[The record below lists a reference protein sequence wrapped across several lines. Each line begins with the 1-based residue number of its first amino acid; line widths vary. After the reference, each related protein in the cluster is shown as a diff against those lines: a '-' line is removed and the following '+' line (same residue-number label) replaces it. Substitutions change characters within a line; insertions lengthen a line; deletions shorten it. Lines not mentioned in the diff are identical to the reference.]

1 MKKLRK
7 YRFSTEEL
15 ANQYVNSIAQGNS
28 AIILNGL
35 PIAQTVEALQPN
47 PNFDNNQPASI
58 SNHPTLFENVDFEN
72 QYLVDVIWQNEV
84 DSTWN
89 EFEVFPKNTLW
100 RNRIFNDF
108 SVSEKEAAKVE
119 YDFYLNNKKL
129 LEIGRPQVLENDY
142 TILNKYVMA
151 CFFNKNGNLLTG
163 ESASFDA
170 RSAAAI
176 MVYTIHESA
185 NVNYNFKLETDN
197 SEDTL
202 KVVILENIDDETPKQ
217 VLMETNTNEIKNGV
231 VSLKRGNVIVY
242 EYIKKSYSE
251 TNKFTFTLGY

>member
-7 YRFSTEEL
+7 YKFSTEEL

-28 AIILNGL
+28 AIILNNL
-35 PIAQTVEALQPN
+35 PIAQTVETSQPN
-47 PNFDNNQPASI
+47 PAFDNTQPVSA
-58 SNHPTLFENVDFEN
+58 SNHPALFESVDFEN
-72 QYLVDVIWQNEV
+72 QYLVDVIWNNEI
-84 DSTWN
+84 DSSWN

-100 RNRIFNDF
+100 KNRIFNDI
-108 SVSEKEAAKVE
+108 SISEKEATKIE

-129 LEIGRPQVLENDY
+129 LEAGKPQVLENDY

-163 ESASFDA
+163 ESASLDA

-197 SEDTL
+197 TEDTL
-202 KVVILENIDDETPKQ
+202 KVVVLENINDETPKQ

-231 VSLKRGNVIVY
+231 IVLKRGNVIVY